1 MASMRSPKL
10 TIFRIEKMS
19 EYTATIIDTTGI
31 QPYIFGSNR
40 LRENIGASYL
50 IAEATKQW
58 VEQALIKLGKPF
70 YFPDPELSE
79 QRQTPYP
86 EPDAKPYIEDGN
98 IVSEVIYAGGG
109 NAVLIFTDHN
119 DAVNFTK
126 ILSSRILK
134 EAPGLN
140 LVVAHKKFD
149 FDDQERQLRQ
159 VIDDLMKNELDA
171 KKRQLIPSVP
181 LLGLGVTA
189 SCNST
194 QLPAIGTSEQ
204 FGSPKEDKYW
214 VSTEVKYKLKN
225 VSNANEKLQKF
236 FEGLVPD
243 VYEFPLRA
251 DHLGRTQ
258 DESSYVAVVHADG
271 NSMGDRFKKYGKTAS
286 TNREYI
292 TKMRQLSWSVNK
304 IGKEALRTVV
314 KTLVNSIYHN
324 SKSAFIN
331 WLDSEGRL
339 VNKIELKK
347 NHENGKFYLPFRPLV
362 YGGDDITFVC
372 DGRLGLTLATLFLK
386 EFEKTAADGEIL
398 TACAGISIVK
408 SHYPFARAYEL
419 SESLCGCAKKM
430 VREGGGEFSA
440 LDWHIAAS
448 GLIGSLSDIRKREYQ
463 VNSSGSGTEKNL
475 SMRPIRLKAEDEKWQ
490 NWEAFE
496 SVVTEFNIGNDWRDK
511 RNKAIAL
518 REVLRK
524 GSDATKQFLHL
535 YRMKELP
542 SFSQTPNDDLK
553 NTGWIDDYSG
563 SSGEKVCGYFDAIEA
578 MEFYF
583 PLSGVNHE

>member
-1 MASMRSPKL
+1 M
-10 TIFRIEKMS
+10 T

-40 LRENIGASYL
+40 LRENIGASFL

-58 VEQALIKLGKPF
+58 VKEALTDLGKPF

-79 QRQTPYP
+79 QGQESQP
-86 EPDAKPYIEDGN
+86 EPNAKPYIEDGN
-98 IVSEVIYAGGG
+98 LVAEVIYAGGG
-109 NAVLIFTDHN
+109 NAVLLFTSHD
-119 DAVNFTK
+119 DAVDFTK
-126 ILSSRILK
+126 ILSCRILK
-134 EAPGLN
+134 KAPGLN

-159 VIDDLMKNELDA
+159 VIDDLMKNEMEA
-171 KKRQLIPSVP
+171 KKRQRIPSVP

-194 QLPAIGTSEQ
+194 QLPAIGTSDQ
-204 FGSPKEDKYW
+204 FDSPKEDKYW
-214 VSTEVKYKLKN
+214 VSTEVKYKLKKVN
-225 VSNANEKLQKF
+225 DANKKLNNF
-236 FEGLVPD
+236 FEGFVPEL
-243 VYEFPLRA
+243 YEFPLRA

-271 NSMGDRFKKYGKTAS
+271 NSMGDRFQKQSETAS

-292 TKMRQLSWSVNK
+292 TKMRELSWSVNK
-304 IGKEALRTVV
+304 IGKDALITVI
-314 KTLVNSIYHN
+314 KTLVNSIQHN
-324 SKSAFIN
+324 SEGGFIN
-331 WLDSEGRL
+331 WLDTEGQL
-339 VNKIELKK
+339 FSKIELKK
-347 NHENGKFYLPFRPLV
+347 NPENGKFYLPFRPLV
-362 YGGDDITFVC
+362 YGGDDVTFIC

-386 EFEKTAADGEIL
+386 EFEKTAADGEKL

-419 SESLCGCAKKM
+419 SESLCGSAKKM
-430 VREGGGEFSA
+430 VREGGRGFSA

-448 GLIGSLSDIRKREYQ
+448 GLIGSLGDIRKREYQ

-475 SMRPIRLKAEDEKWQ
+475 TMRPIRLKGENEKWQ
-490 NWEAFE
+490 NWDDFEA
-496 SVVTEFNIGNDWRDK
+496 VVREFNIGDDWRDK
-511 RNKAIAL
+511 RNKVIAL

-524 GSDATKQFLHL
+524 GSDATQQFLHL
-535 YRMKELP
+535 YRMQELP
-542 SFSQTPNDDLK
+542 SFEHTSYDDLK
-553 NTGWIDDYSG
+553 TRGWVDDG
-563 SSGEKVCGYFDAIEA
+563 KEERVCGYFDAIEA

-583 PLSGVNHE
+583 PLSGVNDE

>member
-79 QRQTPYP
+79 HRQEPQP

-98 IVSEVIYAGGG
+98 LAAEVIYAGGG
-109 NAVLIFTDHN
+109 NAVLIFTTHD
-119 DAVNFTK
+119 DAVEFTK
-126 ILSSRILK
+126 ILSSLILNK
-134 EAPGLN
+134 APGLN

-149 FDDQERQLRQ
+149 FDDQERQLQQ
-159 VIDDLMKNELDA
+159 VIEDLRKNELEA
-171 KKRQLIPSVP
+171 KKRQRIPSVP
-181 LLGLGVTA
+181 LLGLSVTA

-194 QLPAIGTSEQ
+194 QLPAIGTSDQ

-271 NSMGDRFKKYGKTAS
+271 NSMGDRFQKQGETAS

-292 TKMRQLSWSVNK
+292 TRMRQLSWSVNK
-304 IGKEALRTVV
+304 IGKEALRSVV
-314 KTLVNSIYHN
+314 KTLVNSIHHN
-324 SKSAFIN
+324 SKGVFIK
-331 WLDSEGRL
+331 WLDSENQL
-339 VNKIELKK
+339 ISQIELKK
-347 NHENGKFYLPFRPLV
+347 TENGKFYLPFRPLV

-386 EFEKTAADGEIL
+386 EFEKNAADGEQL

-419 SESLCGCAKKM
+419 SESLCSSAKKM
-430 VREGGGEFSA
+430 VRERGGKFSA

-448 GLIGSLSDIRKREYQ
+448 GLIGSLGDIRKREYQ
-463 VNSSGSGTEKNL
+463 VNSSGSEKNL
-475 SMRPIRLKAEDEKWQ
+475 IMRPIRLKGEDGEWQ
-490 NWEAFE
+490 NWDDFQAI
-496 SVVTEFNIGNDWRDK
+496 VTEFNIGDDWRDK
-511 RNKAIAL
+511 RNKVIAL

-524 GSDATKQFLHL
+524 GSDATQQFLHL
-535 YRMKELP
+535 YRFTKKEFP
-542 SFSQTPNDDLK
+542 SFDQAYDDDLK
-553 NTGWIDDYSG
+553 ISGWTDDG
-563 SSGEKVCGYFDAIEA
+563 KGERVCGYFDAIEA
-578 MEFYF
+578 MEFYL
-583 PLSGVNHE
+583 PLSGVKNA

>member
-1 MASMRSPKL
+1 MR
-10 TIFRIEKMS
+10 

-40 LRENIGASYL
+40 LRENIGASFL

-79 QRQTPYP
+79 QREELQP
-86 EPDAKPYIEDGN
+86 EPGAKPYIEDGN
-98 IVSEVIYAGGG
+98 LAAEVIYAGGG
-109 NAVLIFTDHN
+109 NAVLIFTTHD
-119 DAVNFTK
+119 DAVDFTK
-126 ILSSRILK
+126 ILSILVLHK
-134 EAPGLN
+134 APGIN

-149 FDDQERQLRQ
+149 FNDQKRLLRD
-159 VIDDLMKNELDA
+159 VIDDLRKNELEA
-171 KKRQLIPSVP
+171 KKRKRIPSVP

-194 QLPAIGTSEQ
+194 QLPAIGTSDQ
-204 FGSPKEDKYW
+204 FDAPKEDKYL

-225 VSNANEKLQKF
+225 VNAANKKLKNF

-243 VYEFPLRA
+243 LYEFPLRA
-251 DHLGRTQ
+251 DHLGRDR

-271 NSMGDRFKKYGKTAS
+271 NSMGDRFQKQGKTAS

-304 IGKEALRTVV
+304 TGKEALTTVV
-314 KTLVNSIYHN
+314 KTLVNSIHHN
-324 SKSAFIN
+324 SEGAFIN

-339 VNKIELKK
+339 INKVELNK
-347 NHENGKFYLPFRPLV
+347 NLENGKFYLPFRPLV
-362 YGGDDITFVC
+362 YGGDDVAFIC

-386 EFEKTAADGEIL
+386 EFEKNAADGEKL

-419 SESLCGCAKKM
+419 SESLCGSAKKM
-430 VREGGGEFSA
+430 VRDAGGGFSA

-448 GLIGSLSDIRKREYQ
+448 GLIGSLGDIRKREYQ
-463 VNSSGSGTEKNL
+463 VNSSGNEKNII
-475 SMRPIRLKAEDEKWQ
+475 MRPIRLKGEDGEWQ
-490 NWEAFE
+490 NWDDFQA
-496 SVVTEFNIGNDWRDK
+496 VVTEFNIGDDWRDK
-511 RNKAIAL
+511 RNKVIAL

-524 GSDATKQFLHL
+524 GSDATQQFLHL
-535 YRMKELP
+535 YRLQELP
-542 SFSQTPNDDLK
+542 SFSQAPNDDLK

-578 MEFYF
+578 MEFYL
-583 PLSGVNHE
+583 PLSGVKHE

>member
-1 MASMRSPKL
+1 
-10 TIFRIEKMS
+10 MS
-19 EYTATIIDTTGI
+19 EYIATIINTTGI

-58 VEQALIKLGKPF
+58 VKEALSDLKKPF

-79 QRQTPYP
+79 QFQEPQP
-86 EPDAKPYIEDGN
+86 EADAKPYIEDGYLAA
-98 IVSEVIYAGGG
+98 EVIYAGGG
-109 NAVLIFTDHN
+109 NAVLIFTTHD
-119 DAVNFTK
+119 DAVDFTK
-126 ILSSRILK
+126 ILSSRILE

-149 FDDQERQLRQ
+149 FDEQKQPLRQ
-159 VIDDLMKNELDA
+159 VIDDLMKNELEA
-171 KKRQLIPSVP
+171 KKRQRIPSVP
-181 LLGLGVTA
+181 LLGLGITA

-194 QLPAIGTSEQ
+194 QLPAIGTSDQ
-204 FGSPKEDKYW
+204 FGSPKEAKYW

-236 FEGLVPD
+236 FEGLVPNL
-243 VYEFPLRA
+243 YEFPLRA
-251 DHLGRTQ
+251 DHLGRNQ
-258 DESSYVAVVHADG
+258 DEFSYVAVVHADG
-271 NSMGDRFKKYGKTAS
+271 NSMGERIKKYAKTAS
-286 TNREYI
+286 NDREYI
-292 TKMRQLSWSVNK
+292 TKMRQFSWGVNK
-304 IGKEALRTVV
+304 IGKEALRAVV
-314 KTLVNSIYHN
+314 KTLVNSIHHN
-324 SKSAFIN
+324 SESAFIN

-347 NHENGKFYLPFRPLV
+347 NPENGKFYLPFRPLV

-408 SHYPFARAYEL
+408 SLYPFARAYEL
-419 SESLCGCAKKM
+419 SESLCGSAKKM
-430 VREGGGEFSA
+430 VRDAGGGFSA

-448 GLIGSLSDIRKREYQ
+448 GLIGSLGDIRKREYQ
-463 VNSSGSGTEKNL
+463 VNSSGSEKNL
-475 SMRPIRLKAEDEKWQ
+475 IMRPIRLKGEDGKWQ
-490 NWEAFE
+490 NWDNFQA
-496 SVVTEFNIGNDWRDK
+496 VVTEFNIGDDWRDK
-511 RNKAIAL
+511 RNKVTAL

-535 YRMKELP
+535 YRMQELP
-542 SFSQTPNDDLK
+542 SFSQVPNDDLK

-583 PLSGVNHE
+583 PLLGVKHE

>member
-1 MASMRSPKL
+1 
-10 TIFRIEKMS
+10 MS

-58 VEQALIKLGKPF
+58 VNQALIELGKPF

-79 QRQTPYP
+79 QRQEPHP

-98 IVSEVIYAGGG
+98 LVAEVIYAGGG
-109 NAVLIFTDHN
+109 NAVLLFTSHE
-119 DAVNFTK
+119 DAVDFTK
-126 ILSSRILK
+126 ILSSLILNK
-134 EAPGLN
+134 APGIN

-159 VIDDLMKNELDA
+159 VIEDLMKNEMEA
-171 KKRQLIPSVP
+171 KKRRRIPSVP

-194 QLPAIGTSEQ
+194 QLPAIGTSDQ
-204 FGSPKEDKYW
+204 FDAPKEDKYW

-225 VSNANEKLQKF
+225 VRNANEKQEKF
-236 FEGLVPD
+236 FAGVVPD
-243 VYEFPLRA
+243 LYEFPLRA

-271 NSMGDRFKKYGKTAS
+271 NSMGDRFQKQSETAS

-292 TKMRQLSWSVNK
+292 TKMRELSWSVNK
-304 IGKEALRTVV
+304 IGKDALITVI
-314 KTLVNSIYHN
+314 KTLVNSIQHN
-324 SKSAFIN
+324 SEGAFIN

-347 NHENGKFYLPFRPLV
+347 NPKNGKFYLPFRPLV
-362 YGGDDITFVC
+362 YGGDDVTFVC

-398 TACAGISIVK
+398 TACAGINIVK

-419 SESLCGCAKKM
+419 SESLCGSAKKM
-430 VREGGGEFSA
+430 VREGGFSA

-448 GLIGSLSDIRKREYQ
+448 GLIGSLGDIRKREYQ
-463 VNSSGSGTEKNL
+463 VNSSGSEKNL
-475 SMRPIRLKAEDEKWQ
+475 TMRPIRLKGEDGEWQ
-490 NWEAFE
+490 NWDDFQAI
-496 SVVTEFNIGNDWRDK
+496 VTEFNIGNDWRDK
-511 RNKAIAL
+511 RNKVIAL

-524 GSDATKQFLHL
+524 GSDATQQFLHL
-535 YRMKELP
+535 YRMQELP
-542 SFSQTPNDDLK
+542 SFSQAPNDDLK

-583 PLSGVNHE
+583 PLSGVNDE

>member
-1 MASMRSPKL
+1 MK
-10 TIFRIEKMS
+10 
-19 EYTATIIDTTGI
+19 EYTATVIDTTGI

-58 VEQALIKLGKPF
+58 VEQALIKLSKPF

-79 QRQTPYP
+79 QRQEPYP

-98 IVSEVIYAGGG
+98 LVAEVIYAGGG
-109 NAVLIFTDHN
+109 NAVLLFTSHE
-119 DAVNFTK
+119 DAVEFTK
-126 ILSSRILK
+126 ILSHRVLQK
-134 EAPGLN
+134 APGVN

-149 FDDQERQLRQ
+149 FSDRDRLLRDT
-159 VIDDLMKNELDA
+159 IDDLMKNELEA
-171 KKRQLIPSVP
+171 KKRQRIPSIP

-194 QLPAIGTSEQ
+194 QLPAIGTSDQ
-204 FGSPKEDKYW
+204 FDAPKEDRYW
-214 VSTEVKYKLKN
+214 VSREVKYKLKN
-225 VSNANEKLQKF
+225 VRNANDKLKKF
-236 FEGLVPD
+236 FAEIVPD
-243 VYEFPLRA
+243 VYEFPFRA

-258 DESSYVAVVHADG
+258 DELSYVAVVHADG
-271 NSMGDRFKKYGKTAS
+271 NSMGDRFKQQGETAS

-292 TKMRQLSWSVNK
+292 IKMRELSWSVNK

-314 KTLVNSIYHN
+314 KTLVNSIHRN
-324 SKSAFIN
+324 SKGAFIK
-331 WLDSEGRL
+331 WLDSKNQSIGQ
-339 VNKIELKK
+339 IELNK
-347 NHENGKFYLPFRPLV
+347 NPKNGKLYLPFRPLV
-362 YGGDDITFVC
+362 YGGDDVTFIC

-386 EFEKTAADGEIL
+386 EFEKTAADGEKL

-419 SESLCGCAKKM
+419 SESLCGSAKKM

-463 VNSSGSGTEKNL
+463 VNSSAKETNL
-475 SMRPIRLKAEDEKWQ
+475 TLRPIRLKGEDEAWQ
-490 NWEAFE
+490 NWDDFE
-496 SVVTEFNIGNDWRDK
+496 SVVTEFNIGEDWRDK
-511 RNKAIAL
+511 RNKVISL

-524 GSDATKQFLHL
+524 GSEATQQFLGL
-535 YRMKELP
+535 YKMQELP
-542 SFSQTPNDDLK
+542 SFSQAPNDDLK

-563 SSGEKVCGYFDAIEA
+563 SSGEKICGYFDAIEA
-578 MEFYF
+578 MEFYL
-583 PLSGVNHE
+583 PLSGGVNHE